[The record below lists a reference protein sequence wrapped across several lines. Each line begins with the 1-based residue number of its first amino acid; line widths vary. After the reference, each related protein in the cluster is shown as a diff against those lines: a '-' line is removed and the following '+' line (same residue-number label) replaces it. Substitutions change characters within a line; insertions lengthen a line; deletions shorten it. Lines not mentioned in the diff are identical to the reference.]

1 MIPRVDHSFLLG
13 LIGTVL
19 GVVSFTW
26 QVAAWKMSGARLS
39 VCFVWGIPIKSVKFG
54 SMDEHLGIKVTHRGR
69 ISTRISGVSCRLPS
83 GKQFALI
90 ADAFD
95 QIHFPREIHPGESV
109 TAYFEVGAIE
119 HALAEN
125 GLPETTRLKPQV
137 SSGHGDVRGRGIV
150 LS

>member
-1 MIPRVDHSFLLG
+1 MDHSFLLG
-13 LIGTVL
+13 LIGTIL
-19 GVVSFTW
+19 GVVSLAW

-39 VCFVWGIPIKSVKFG
+39 VCFVLGMPIRSRG
-54 SMDEHLGIKVTHRGR
+54 SGSIDDHLGIKVTNRGR

-83 GKQFALI
+83 GKQFVLI
-90 ADAFD
+90 TDAFD

-119 HALAEN
+119 HALAEK

-137 SSGHGDVRGRGIV
+137 SSGHGDVRGRSITLV
-150 LS
+150 QKT

>member
-1 MIPRVDHSFLLG
+1 MDHSFILG
-13 LIGTVL
+13 LTGTVL
-19 GVVSFTW
+19 AVISLTW

-39 VCFVWGIPIKSVKFG
+39 VCFVLGMPIRSRESR
-54 SMDEHLGIKVTHRGR
+54 SMDDHLGIKVTNRGR

-119 HALAEN
+119 SCA
-125 GLPETTRLKPQV
+125 R
-137 SSGHGDVRGRGIV
+137 
-150 LS
+150 

>member
-1 MIPRVDHSFLLG
+1 MDHSFILG
-13 LIGTVL
+13 LTGTVL
-19 GVVSFTW
+19 AIISLTW

-54 SMDEHLGIKVTHRGR
+54 SMDEHLGIKVTNRGR
-69 ISTRISGVSCRLPS
+69 ISTRISGVSCRLPN

-90 ADAFD
+90 EDVFG
-95 QIHFPREIHPGESV
+95 QISFPYEIHPGESI

-119 HALAEN
+119 RALAEK
-125 GLPETTRLKPQV
+125 GLPETTRLRPQA

-150 LS
+150 LV

>member
-1 MIPRVDHSFLLG
+1 MDYSFLLG
-13 LIGTVL
+13 LIGTIL
-19 GVVSFTW
+19 GVVSLTW
-26 QVAAWKMSGARLS
+26 QIAAWKMSGARLS
-39 VCFVWGIPIKSVKFG
+39 VRFVRGVSSRSLK
-54 SMDEHLGIKVTHRGR
+54 EHLGIEVTNRGR

-125 GLPETTRLKPQV
+125 GLPKTTRLKPQV
-137 SSGHGDVRGRGIV
+137 SSGHGDIRGRGIM
-150 LS
+150 LA

>member
-1 MIPRVDHSFLLG
+1 MDHSFILG
-13 LIGTVL
+13 LTGTVL
-19 GVVSFTW
+19 AIISLTW

-54 SMDEHLGIKVTHRGR
+54 SMDEHLGIKVTNRGR
-69 ISTRISGVSCRLPS
+69 ISTRISGVSCRLPN

-90 ADAFD
+90 EDVFG
-95 QIHFPREIHPGESV
+95 QIFFPYEIHPGESI

-119 HALAEN
+119 RALAEK
-125 GLPETTRLKPQV
+125 GLPETTRLRPQA

-150 LS
+150 LV

>member
-1 MIPRVDHSFLLG
+1 MVPHMDHGFLLG
-13 LIGTVL
+13 LIGTIL
-19 GVVSFTW
+19 GVVSLAW

-39 VCFVWGIPIKSVKFG
+39 VCFVLGIPIRSREPG
-54 SMDEHLGIKVTHRGR
+54 LMDEYLGIKVTNRGR
-69 ISTRISGVSCRLPS
+69 ISTRISDVSCRLPD

-95 QIHFPREIHPGESV
+95 QIHFPREIHPGESI

-125 GLPETTRLKPQV
+125 GLPETTRLRPQV
-137 SSGHGDVRGRGIV
+137 SSGHGDVRGRGITLV
-150 LS
+150 